1 MERDAVN
8 ISWCSMFN
16 GGRPRRAGRRLSGE
30 SSGQGQGGGQ
40 GGSVSHGDR
49 RSYGPP
55 SGQQGGHAHPHAQ
68 TYQTP
73 HSFPNQN
80 FSNNQNY
87 PCQVQQPFHQP
98 TPNNF
103 QHQQQNFQQPPQQ
116 QNQMPAPIQN
126 TYGNNWNQG
135 SAGNNFTEMAAVQTQ
150 TMTRQQKLEVL
161 RVELNS
167 VNNQIIQVKQGVAPG
182 NVDMNALFQKEAD
195 LKRQM
200 FEA

>member
-1 MERDAVN
+1 
-8 ISWCSMFN
+8 
-16 GGRPRRAGRRLSGE
+16 
-30 SSGQGQGGGQ
+30 
-40 GGSVSHGDR
+40 
-49 RSYGPP
+49 
-55 SGQQGGHAHPHAQ
+55 
-68 TYQTP
+68 
-73 HSFPNQN
+73 
-80 FSNNQNY
+80 
-87 PCQVQQPFHQP
+87 
-98 TPNNF
+98 
-103 QHQQQNFQQPPQQ
+103 
-116 QNQMPAPIQN
+116 MPAPVQN

-135 SAGNNFTEMAAVQTQ
+135 NAGNNFTEMAAVQTQ

>member
-1 MERDAVN
+1 M
-8 ISWCSMFN
+8 
-16 GGRPRRAGRRLSGE
+16 
-30 SSGQGQGGGQ
+30 
-40 GGSVSHGDR
+40 SHVDR

-55 SGQQGGHAHPHAQ
+55 AGHQGGQANPHAQ
-68 TYQTP
+68 TYQT

-80 FSNNQNY
+80 FSSNQNY

-98 TPNNF
+98 APAPNNF
-103 QHQQQNFQQPPQQ
+103 QHQQQNFQPQPQQ
-116 QNQMPAPIQN
+116 QIQMPAPIQN

-135 SAGNNFTEMAAVQTQ
+135 NAGNNFTELAAVQTQ